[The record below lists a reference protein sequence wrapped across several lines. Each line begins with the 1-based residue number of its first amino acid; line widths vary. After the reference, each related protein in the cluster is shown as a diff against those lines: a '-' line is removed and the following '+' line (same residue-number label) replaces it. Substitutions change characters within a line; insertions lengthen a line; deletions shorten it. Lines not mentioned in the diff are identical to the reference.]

1 MMFKEIHIGELIKK
15 RVSELNIDESRICA
29 FFSLTSQEIS
39 SMYREEDM
47 DSKYMLMW
55 SKLLEYDFFRLY
67 SQHLILYAPQSGIL
81 GSARK
86 STSLPVF
93 RKSLYTKE
101 MIDFIVELLQTK
113 QKTESEINKQYNI
126 PRTTINKWRKKY
138 GKNET
143 NTDS

>member
-1 MMFKEIHIGELIKK
+1 M
-15 RVSELNIDESRICA
+15 SELNIDESRICA

>member
-1 MMFKEIHIGELIKK
+1 MFKEIHIGELIKK